1 MVFYTCSGCGESLKK
16 NKVEKHVYTCRGCEY
31 LTCIDCSCDFY
42 GDDYKN
48 HTSCITEDQK
58 YSAKGTEFKPNKG
71 DVKQQKWLDNI
82 DSILSDSNSNLS
94 SKAKQLIENLK
105 NYDNIPRKRPK
116 FLNFLKNSLR
126 MYDSKLGEEIWS
138 AFSAANGK
146 NDVKNCK
153 WESNGDSREE
163 EGVKINEV
171 EKTAE
176 SAKNDSAIVNKKDK
190 KKKKL
195 KLDENVS
202 NHPEKDEISAEKPK
216 KKKTLKHK
224 KELKDKNESSVN
236 ISLNEDNENAG
247 KECENPRKIKK
258 RKLDTTENSGKSK
271 KKKKDIRNCKENNK
285 IEKNEIQ
292 KTDENSGKDEII
304 MKSADNLVLNHEENA
319 TILKKKK
326 KKSKKGRNG
335 LKNADNGITDESL
348 IKIDN
353 SELKNVGVDSKI
365 KKKHNKKKIKTEVD

>member
-116 FLNFLKNSLR
+116 FLNFLKDSLR
-126 MYDSKLGEEIWS
+126 MYDLKLGEEIWS

-153 WESNGDSREE
+153 GESNRDSREK

-176 SAKNDSAIVNKKDK
+176 SAKNDSEIVNK

-202 NHPEKDEISAEKPK
+202 NNPEKDGILAEKPK
-216 KKKTLKHK
+216 KKKKLKRK
-224 KELKDKNESSVN
+224 KELNDGNGSSVN

-319 TILKKKK
+319 TILKKKRRNLK
-326 KKSKKGRNG
+326 K
-335 LKNADNGITDESL
+335 AET
-348 IKIDN
+348 
-353 SELKNVGVDSKI
+353 DSKMLI
-365 KKKHNKKKIKTEVD
+365 MALLMKV